1 MNAIDIISQAIE
13 QCIKENIIIVR
24 GSFFSW
30 GVPVLN
36 SSDPLNLDHPRACNG
51 LGAVLWTSGLAR
63 SPGNWK
69 ALQKVL
75 GEDEFFLYRFVLG
88 WDRGKIISIVNKED
102 KEIGQDSVSKQA
114 KVLAKRYV
122 NDK

>member
-1 MNAIDIISQAIE
+1 MSAIDIISQSVE
-13 QCIKENIIIVR
+13 TCIKENIIIVR
-24 GSFFSW
+24 GPFFVW
-30 GVPVLN
+30 DGPRFYQG
-36 SSDPLNLDHPRACNG
+36 DPLNLDRPCACNG

-75 GEDEFFLYRFVLG
+75 DEDEFFLYRFCLG

-102 KEIGQDSVSKQA
+102 KEIGQDSISKQA
-114 KVLAKRYV
+114 KALAKRYV